1 MLIPNFLSL
10 APILSLSPQPYP
22 TQPPQPAIIT
32 SSLKSL
38 LSLISWECNWEHAS
52 FSLFLRLFHQIHME
66 VRKGHLIDGRMKNKK
81 ENSQGTR
88 TWKETLT
95 AEGQIEKKSNQKTKN
110 AKCARENALPES
122 ERERARDP
130 YGISK
135 DTRGH
140 RALDIQHNGELEQ
153 HEGEYIKQSPVSGK
167 SFLHWETK
175 NRTGRARKLGQ
186 EVAWSERRPGSWK
199 RKTKPFRSHSF
210 FFFFFF

>member
-1 MLIPNFLSL
+1 
-10 APILSLSPQPYP
+10 
-22 TQPPQPAIIT
+22 
-32 SSLKSL
+32 
-38 LSLISWECNWEHAS
+38 
-52 FSLFLRLFHQIHME
+52 ME

-140 RALDIQHNGELEQ
+140 RALDIQHNGELQQ
-153 HEGEYIKQSPVSGK
+153 HEGEYIKQVLCQERTFCIEKLKTGLVGLESWDKRWHDQKGDRGHGK
-167 SFLHWETK
+167 ERQSHF
-175 NRTGRARKLGQ
+175 
-186 EVAWSERRPGSWK
+186 EV
-199 RKTKPFRSHSF
+199 TLF
-210 FFFFFF
+210 FFLTFYFVLEYSLLTNNVVIISGEQCE